1 MGDEKLVE
9 FRLKLIEVQQK
20 DHDVRMRQLEKLAAK
35 VIVCACIG
43 SIIGGALVTAF
54 VGQFFHG

>member
-1 MGDEKLVE
+1 MGDDMLVE
-9 FRLKLIEVQQK
+9 FRLKLIEAQQK
-20 DHDVRMRQLEKLAAK
+20 DHDLRMRNLEKLAAK
-35 VIVCACIG
+35 VVICACIG